1 MSRTRRRRSNS
12 GTVALELRRLRAE
25 TRIAER
31 QFNEMRLR
39 MGYETVKVCVAIV
52 IAFNATVVM
61 LKTVGLFF

>member
-1 MSRTRRRRSNS
+1 MSSTGRRRSNS
-12 GTVALELRRLRAE
+12 GKAALELRRLHAE

-31 QFNEMRLR
+31 QLKEMRLR
-39 MGYETVKVCVAIV
+39 VAYETVKVGVALV

>member
-1 MSRTRRRRSNS
+1 MSRTRKRSTNT
-12 GTVALELRRLRAE
+12 GKAALELRRLRAE

-39 MGYETVKVCVAIV
+39 MAYETIKVGVAVV
-52 IAFNATVVM
+52 IAFNATAVM